1 MDDDVLGQ
9 VSHVDKCLIAHIT
22 LVWTDVVMV
31 TNVIGQLAGLD
42 EPVPGGMIKY
52 KRKKERNSYLF
63 ISFVFVN
70 QTHHRIFTK
79 VRVLHNVITY

>member
-1 MDDDVLGQ
+1 MLGQ

-52 KRKKERNSYLF
+52 KRKKERKKERNSYLF

-70 QTHHRIFTK
+70 QTHSQRSGSSIM
-79 VRVLHNVITY
+79 L

>member
-52 KRKKERNSYLF
+52 KRKKER
-63 ISFVFVN
+63 
-70 QTHHRIFTK
+70 K
-79 VRVLHNVITY
+79 K

>member
-1 MDDDVLGQ
+1 MLGQ

-52 KRKKERNSYLF
+52 KRKKERKKEIVIYL
-63 ISFVFVN
+63 SPSSSL
-70 QTHHRIFTK
+70 TK
-79 VRVLHNVITY
+79 HIHKGQGPP